1 MNDFPPDRAR
11 SSDAPASNAAEA
23 APAKGAEP
31 SARVVTRDRVEAA
44 VRDALLTGQFV
55 PGHAVTLRGLAGQL
69 GVSPMPVRE
78 AIRGLSAANALDV
91 LPNGRIRVPT
101 MTRQRFDELLHA
113 RVLLEPHLAMLALP
127 KLRDQADDL
136 ARIDDAID
144 VSLVTGDVAAYMR
157 RNHEFHFRIYRAAGS
172 QIILPL
178 VEHVWLQFAPFM
190 RTAYGRVGT
199 SALEDR
205 HKEAIAAIR
214 ENDAEQLRVAIER
227 DILDGMG
234 LIGHSVLDKPPVATA
249 QPEAGRKVRSASATQ
264 RRSEA
269 KARPPSKSPD

>member
-1 MNDFPPDRAR
+1 MSESASGRPPSPGSTSPNAP
-11 SSDAPASNAAEA
+11 SSGVRDDGRTKAADPA
-23 APAKGAEP
+23 G
-31 SARVVTRDRVEAA
+31 RVVTRDRVEAA

-55 PGHAVTLRGLAGQL
+55 PGHAVTLRGLASQL
-69 GVSPMPVRE
+69 DVSLMPVRE

-127 KLRDQADDL
+127 NLVDLTDDL
-136 ARIDDAID
+136 TRIDDAID
-144 VSLVTGDVAAYMR
+144 VSLVTGDVSTYMR
-157 RNHEFHFRIYRAAGS
+157 RNHEFHFRIYRASAS

-199 SALEDR
+199 SALEDQ

-214 ENDAEQLRVAIER
+214 ENDAEKLRVAIER

-234 LIGHSVLDKPPVATA
+234 LIGHSVLEEPPVAPA
-249 QPEAGRKVRSASATQ
+249 ARSAGGQTT
-264 RRSEA
+264 R
-269 KARPPSKSPD
+269 